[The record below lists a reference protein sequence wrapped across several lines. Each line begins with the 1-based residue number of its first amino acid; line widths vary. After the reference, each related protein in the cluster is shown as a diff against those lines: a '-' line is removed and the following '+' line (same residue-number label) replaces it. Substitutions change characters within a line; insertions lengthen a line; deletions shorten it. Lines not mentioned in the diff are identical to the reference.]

1 MSNRVT
7 VKVDAGKTTG
17 EQEHLWRWIGYD
29 ECNYTYIPEGK
40 ELLRK
45 FAALEDAPLLCEN
58 PFYVLHGQLPR
69 EPTNS
74 VPQTFTGRTRRE
86 RRFMILPGMT
96 GLLTLIWRRGT
107 SPL

>member
-69 EPTNS
+69 NLQIRFHKHLLGERG
-74 VPQTFTGRTRRE
+74 GR
-86 RRFMILPGMT
+86 G
-96 GLLTLIWRRGT
+96 GL
-107 SPL
+107 